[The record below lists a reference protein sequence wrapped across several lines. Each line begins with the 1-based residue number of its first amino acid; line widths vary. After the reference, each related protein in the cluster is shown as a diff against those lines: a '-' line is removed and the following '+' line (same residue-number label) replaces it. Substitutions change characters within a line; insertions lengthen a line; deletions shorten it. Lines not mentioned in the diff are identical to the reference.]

1 MLRRLFSLCLVA
13 CLLLGLGTMTVS
25 ATQDQEDPAATAAT
39 ESVATETVT
48 DEPVETETVATEP
61 AETTPVEPEAP
72 VKPNI
77 LTSDDAI
84 EILKLEEGFS
94 TYPYWDYAQWTVGYG
109 TRCPD
114 DKLEEYRKNGIPQ
127 EEADI
132 LLREFVLKFEAE
144 ISKFMAKNNLQL
156 EQNQFDALLLFS
168 YNCGTGWAHDSGG
181 GIYNAIAKGATGNEL
196 INAFARWCNAGGEI
210 KTFLLRRRLCE
221 ANMYL
226 NGVYSQTPPSH
237 YGYVLYDACGG
248 TAKPNVQGYD
258 ANLTAEIL
266 STASRT
272 GYKFLGWYT
281 AKTGGTKVERLDA
294 STRNARLYARWEG
307 QEETVPEEPET
318 QNGIKVT
325 VTANSLNVRSGAGT
339 NYAVVGSVNTGKQV
353 VITQTAENGGILW
366 GKFSGGWIALNYTN
380 YDILTAPEEEP
391 PAPVTKTGTVR
402 VNDTLRVRS
411 GPSTGYD
418 VVKYLKNGD
427 KVEILEE
434 KVVGT
439 MVWGKISDGWIS
451 MDYVVID
458 REEEPPTAEPPQQ
471 EPPKEEPPKEEP
483 PAVTPPAETPEAEQ
497 KVRTGKIKVSDVLR
511 IRSGPSTDNAV
522 VGYLKAGEKVTI
534 TEQTSAGNMTWGKI
548 SNGWISMDYVE
559 LDPDTTEPAKP
570 LEGTV
575 QVSDLLRVRSGPGT
589 SYPISAY
596 LKNGDKVEI
605 TERRTVNGAQWG
617 KIAKGWISLDYVK
630 LEQTQQTPQE
640 PQKTT
645 KTVTADCLRVR
656 SVPGTSGTVVGY
668 LYRGAKV
675 EILETQTVN
684 GTVWGKTTKGWISLD
699 YVK

>member
-1 MLRRLFSLCLVA
+1 MLRRLFSLCLVG
-13 CLLLGLGTMTVS
+13 CLLLGLGAMTVS
-25 ATQDQEDPAATAAT
+25 ATQDQEDPAAT
-39 ESVATETVT
+39 VAT
-48 DEPVETETVATEP
+48 EPVETETTATEPAVTEP
-61 AETTPVEPEAP
+61 AETVPEEPDVPTRPAL
-72 VKPNI
+72 
-77 LTSDDAI
+77 LTSDNAI

-114 DKLEEYRKNGIPQ
+114 DKLDEYRKNGISR
-127 EEADI
+127 EDADI
-132 LLREFVLKFEAE
+132 LLREFVLRFESE
-144 ISKFMAKNNLQL
+144 IYAYMIKLGLTL

-168 YNCGTGWAHDSGG
+168 YNCGTGWTHDPSG

-226 NGVYSQTPPSH
+226 NGVYSQTPPSN

-266 STASRT
+266 STATRT
-272 GYKFLGWYT
+272 GYQFLGWYT
-281 AKTGGTKVERLDA
+281 AKTGGTKVDRLDA

-307 QEETVPEEPET
+307 QEETLPEEPET
-318 QNGIKVT
+318 QDGIKVT
-325 VTANSLNVRSGAGT
+325 VTANGLNVRSGAGT

-366 GKFSGGWIALNYTN
+366 GKFSSGWIALKYTN
-380 YDILTAPEEEP
+380 YDIVTAPEEEP
-391 PAPVTKTGTVR
+391 PAPVTKMGTVR
-402 VNDTLRVRS
+402 VNDVLNVRS
-411 GPSTGYD
+411 GPSTGYGI
-418 VVKYLKNGD
+418 VKTLKNGD

-458 REEEPPTAEPPQQ
+458 GEEEPPTAEPPQQ

-483 PAVTPPAETPEAEQ
+483 PKEEPPVVTPPAETPEAEQ

-511 IRSGPSTDNAV
+511 VRSGPSTDNAV

-605 TERRTVNGAQWG
+605 TERRTVNGTQWG

-630 LEQTQQTPQE
+630 LDQTQQTPQE
-640 PQKTT
+640 PQKII

-668 LYRGAKV
+668 LYRGTKV

-699 YVK
+699 YAK

>member
-1 MLRRLFSLCLVA
+1 MLRRLFSLCLVG
-13 CLLLGLGTMTVS
+13 CLLLGLGAMTVS
-25 ATQDQEDPAATAAT
+25 ATQDQEDPAAT
-39 ESVATETVT
+39 VAT
-48 DEPVETETVATEP
+48 EPVETETTATEPAVTEP
-61 AETTPVEPEAP
+61 AETVPEEPDVPTRPAL
-72 VKPNI
+72 
-77 LTSDDAI
+77 LTSDNAI

-114 DKLEEYRKNGIPQ
+114 DKLDEYRKNGISR
-127 EEADI
+127 EDADI
-132 LLREFVLKFEAE
+132 LLREFVLRFESE
-144 ISKFMAKNNLQL
+144 IYAYMIKLGLTL

-168 YNCGTGWAHDSGG
+168 YNCGTGWTHDPSG

-196 INAFARWCNAGGEI
+196 INAFTRWCNAGGEI

-226 NGVYSQTPPSH
+226 NGVYSQTPPSN

-266 STASRT
+266 STATRT
-272 GYKFLGWYT
+272 GYQFLGWYT
-281 AKTGGTKVERLDA
+281 AKTGGTKVDRLDA

-307 QEETVPEEPET
+307 QEETLPEEPET
-318 QNGIKVT
+318 QDGIKVT
-325 VTANSLNVRSGAGT
+325 VTANGLNVRSGAGT

-366 GKFSGGWIALNYTN
+366 GKFSSGWIALKYTN
-380 YDILTAPEEEP
+380 YDIVTAPEEEP
-391 PAPVTKTGTVR
+391 PAPVTKMGTVR
-402 VNDTLRVRS
+402 VNDVLNVRS
-411 GPSTGYD
+411 GPSTGYGI
-418 VVKYLKNGD
+418 VKTLKNGD

-458 REEEPPTAEPPQQ
+458 GEEEPPVAEPPQQ

-483 PAVTPPAETPEAEQ
+483 PKEEPPVVTPPAETPEAEQ

-511 IRSGPSTDNAV
+511 VRSGPSTDNAV

-575 QVSDLLRVRSGPGT
+575 QVNDLLRVRSGPGT

-605 TERRTVNGAQWG
+605 TERRTVNGTQWG

-630 LEQTQQTPQE
+630 LDQTQQTPQE
-640 PQKTT
+640 PQKII

-668 LYRGAKV
+668 LYRGTKV

-699 YVK
+699 YAK